1 MTPGE
6 VRQVIESAYNAFSEY
21 RLGADHIDFAA
32 AVDVNREENERLHQ
46 TLISIPL
53 RSLPPDAVC
62 AYFDYVDAAHYDGQF
77 HASEFLPRALELI
90 VLEHADSA
98 SWLQECI
105 ELSLSRAS
113 ARSTWP
119 TAEIAAI
126 DRLLALWPENR

>member
-1 MTPGE
+1 MSPE
-6 VRQVIESAYNAFSEY
+6 LIENTYNAFSEY

-77 HASEFLPRALELI
+77 HASEFRYFLPRALELI
-90 VLEHADSA
+90 VLEHRYST
-98 SWLQECI
+98 SWSQECI
-105 ELSLSRAS
+105 ERSLSRAS
-113 ARSTWP
+113 APSVWP
-119 TAEIAAI
+119 IAEIAAI
-126 DRLLALWPENR
+126 KRILALWPENR